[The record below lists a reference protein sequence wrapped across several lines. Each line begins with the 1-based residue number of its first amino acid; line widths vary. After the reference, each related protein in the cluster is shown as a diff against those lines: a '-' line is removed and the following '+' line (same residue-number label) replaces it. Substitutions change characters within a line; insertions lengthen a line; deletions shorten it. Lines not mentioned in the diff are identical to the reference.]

1 MLDLNKIYNLLLKN
15 YGYQGWWPINSR
27 YHIKDY
33 SIPKNKQQEFE
44 IIIGSILTQST
55 NWKNTEK
62 AIKNLRSNKLLSPE
76 KINSINIKKLALII
90 KSSGYHNEKAKKLKE
105 FTKFYSKNNE
115 LTRDKLLG
123 IYGIGKE
130 TADSILL
137 YACKKPYFVIDA
149 YTKRIMNRLGFKEKT
164 YDEFQSLFMK
174 NLDNDH
180 KLFNEFHALIVK
192 HGKETCKKN
201 PLCNKCC
208 LNKICEYGKSNL
220 S

>member
-1 MLDLNKIYNLLLKN
+1 M
-15 YGYQGWWPINSR
+15 
-27 YHIKDY
+27 
-33 SIPKNKQQEFE
+33 
-44 IIIGSILTQST
+44 
-55 NWKNTEK
+55 
-62 AIKNLRSNKLLSPE
+62 
-76 KINSINIKKLALII
+76 II
-90 KSSGYHNEKAKKLKE
+90 KSSGYHNQKAKKLKE

-149 YTKRIMNRLGFKEKT
+149 YTKRIMNRLGFKEET
-164 YDEFQSLFMK
+164 YNEFQSLFMK

-180 KLFNEFHALIVK
+180 KLFNEFHALIVR